1 MITGII
7 KDLLFVLSC
16 IGLIPPLFWGLSLE
30 SFHNNKNTLFS
41 SNASKNIK
49 HLLWHLSDGQK
60 PTLI

>member
-1 MITGII
+1 MKIMITGII

-49 HLLWHLSDGQK
+49 HLL
-60 PTLI
+60 